1 MKYPPL
7 LLCQCEGV
15 LMENKL
21 YIAYGSNLNLPQMAK
36 RCPTAKVVG
45 TSEIKD
51 YALVFRGSGH
61 GAVATIEPCVGSSV
75 PVLLWKIRPDD
86 EKALDIY
93 EGFPRFYEKETM
105 ELMLD
110 EKTIPAMVYIM
121 TPGHRLGY
129 PSDYYYNTILEGY
142 KSAGFDPAVLE
153 QAIDYTEQLMES
165 EPELEQQDLFGFGEL
180 KWW

>member
-1 MKYPPL
+1 MK
-7 LLCQCEGV
+7 
-15 LMENKL
+15 NKL
-21 YIAYGSNLNLPQMAK
+21 YIAYGSNLNLTQMAK

-61 GAVATIEPCVGSSV
+61 SAVATIEPCAGSSV
-75 PVLLWKIRPDD
+75 PVLLWGIKPDD
-86 EKALDIY
+86 EKALDVY

-105 ELMLD
+105 ELLLD
-110 EKTIPAMVYIM
+110 DKTVPAMVYIM

-153 QAIDYTEQLMES
+153 QALDYTEQLMES
-165 EPELEQQDLFGFGEL
+165 EPELEQQNLFGFGGL

>member
-1 MKYPPL
+1 
-7 LLCQCEGV
+7 
-15 LMENKL
+15 MENKL

-45 TSEIKD
+45 ASQIKD
-51 YALVFRGSGH
+51 YALVFRGSSH
-61 GAVATIEPCVGSSV
+61 GAVATIESCVGNSV
-75 PVLLWKIRPDD
+75 PVLLWEIKADD
-86 EKALDIY
+86 EKALDVY

-105 ELMLD
+105 ELLLD

-142 KSAGFDPAVLE
+142 KSAGFDPVILE

-165 EPELEQQDLFGFGEL
+165 EPEPEQQNLFGFGGL